1 MKLKSINEL
10 ARDYEDLV
18 NRHNEAETS
27 VNGIYC
33 RYKHPVLTAEHA
45 PLIWRYDMNEN
56 DNPLCEERISIN
68 AVFNS
73 GAIKLDGKYYL
84 MARVEGADRKSFF
97 AIAESDSPTEG
108 FRFWEY
114 PVMKIGRAHV

>member
-33 RYKHPVLTAEHA
+33 RMT
-45 PLIWRYDMNEN
+45 
-56 DNPLCEERISIN
+56 
-68 AVFNS
+68 
-73 GAIKLDGKYYL
+73 
-84 MARVEGADRKSFF
+84 
-97 AIAESDSPTEG
+97 
-108 FRFWEY
+108 
-114 PVMKIGRAHV
+114 